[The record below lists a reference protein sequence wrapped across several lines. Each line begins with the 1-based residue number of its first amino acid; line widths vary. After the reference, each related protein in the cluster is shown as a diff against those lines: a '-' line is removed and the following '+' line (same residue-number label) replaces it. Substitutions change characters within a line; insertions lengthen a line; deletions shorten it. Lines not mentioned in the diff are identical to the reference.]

1 MEGQRCGCG
10 SVEIQTD
17 PQPNISAPCPRNQNR
32 VMILR
37 MLCRKSLK
45 RILLGIGLT
54 LAVLAAAP
62 TRALADDEPEIYDAR
77 LEGYA
82 QKVQLDAGS
91 TALTWLV
98 LIVLGVLTVGVL
110 FKDAK
115 RSHLD

>member
-1 MEGQRCGCG
+1 MMLQ
-10 SVEIQTD
+10 
-17 PQPNISAPCPRNQNR
+17 
-32 VMILR
+32 
-37 MLCRKSLK
+37 MLCGKSFK
-45 RILLGIGLT
+45 RILLGFGLIVMI
-54 LAVLAAAP
+54 LASTP
-62 TRALADDEPEIYDAR
+62 TRALADDEPDIYDAR